1 MPRLHY
7 TNQRVYSDAVKC
19 FQSMQID
26 RDPRFWSTTM
36 KTPTTA
42 FAQRLRRHEF
52 QRFENP
58 RQLCLRAERGTLWV
72 TIDDQPDD
80 IVLQA
85 GERVVLD
92 GKMRALVTPLGGS
105 VAYSAT
111 PLQRRQ
117 GLVERL
123 TAALAGAPLS
133 RAWAS

>member
-1 MPRLHY
+1 
-7 TNQRVYSDAVKC
+7 
-19 FQSMQID
+19 
-26 RDPRFWSTTM
+26 M
-36 KTPTTA
+36 KTPSTA

-123 TAALAGAPLS
+123 TNALAGAPLS
-133 RAWAS
+133 RVWA